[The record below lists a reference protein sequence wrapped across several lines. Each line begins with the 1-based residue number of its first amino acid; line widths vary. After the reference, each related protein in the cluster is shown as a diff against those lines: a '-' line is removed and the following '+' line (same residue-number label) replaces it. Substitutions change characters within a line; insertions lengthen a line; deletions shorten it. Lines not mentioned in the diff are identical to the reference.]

1 MAFSYIQL
9 LLIGKESKRHYVLMK
24 DFNIFMDYVVEEN
37 IFVVIVYSFL
47 VEQKHQNFMSVMA
60 LQLMIN
66 K

>member
-1 MAFSYIQL
+1 MAFSYIKL

-47 VEQKHQNFMSVMA
+47 VEQKHQNFMSVMT
-60 LQLMIN
+60 LQLMVN

>member
-1 MAFSYIQL
+1 
-9 LLIGKESKRHYVLMK
+9 MK
-24 DFNIFMDYVVEEN
+24 DFNIFMDYAVEEN

-60 LQLMIN
+60 LQLMVN

>member
-1 MAFSYIQL
+1 M
-9 LLIGKESKRHYVLMK
+9 IGKESKRHYVLMK

-60 LQLMIN
+60 LQLMVN